1 MKRALC
7 LAFVALGLIC
17 PALAQ
22 QAPQIRVE
30 KAEKPVA
37 LRRAEISLSVVGPLA
52 SATETLTFSN
62 PNGRA
67 LEGELLLPLPEGA
80 TLSGYAIDVAGELV
94 DAVPV
99 EKERARVIYETEL
112 RKGVDPGLAEKAEG
126 NVFRLRVY
134 PIPAKGTRTIRVRFD
149 LESQTRGAGRT
160 VTLPLRWGIA
170 PDEVRLSVEGAG
182 TAKIGDTALD
192 GPTTTLDGQRLDAD
206 LVIRAPAPTEPCVYA
221 ESFTRASRD
230 AAETFF
236 LVESHEVAPVSSLN
250 PLPPGN
256 GGTRLSPPLLG
267 AGGLGV
273 IWDASLSRKDANVKQ
288 EKELL
293 RLLLARLDGVSVTVR
308 ILRDTLEPAKN
319 FRIENGDSTA
329 LLAYLDSIP
338 LDGGT
343 DLSALQNLPV
353 LESGYCLLFSDGT
366 STLGSPPSPVPHGGE
381 SGALRGTPLWAVTSG
396 ATSSYPALRQLSEL
410 SGGALVDLTRTP
422 VSAALWE
429 IGQPVFGLQKITTL
443 SGQVEGVT
451 FRREGSLISGRLLS
465 ETATLALEYGYT
477 GQAPTVRHEVTLTQ
491 NPPNPRPAGA
501 KAERFGGKLAR
512 WWAAQQAE
520 TLSIDPDGNREAL
533 VTLGQDFGIVTEG
546 TSLLVLE
553 TLEQHIE
560 HDVRPARTR
569 PALYDAYL
577 AHEKKQARQE
587 KQKDDAQLQKVLAQW
602 KETLAW
608 WDKKFTYPPGFQY
621 KPKPAKK
628 DGDGPSTGGGQV
640 RSRVGGLPRRAASP
654 PHPVDLSYA
663 PRELAVRAE
672 AKSIGGQDEP
682 NAAASVSIKPWSPDV
697 PYVKAMQA
705 AGPERAYEV
714 YLAQRKTWGATPAF
728 YVDCAEALLQLG
740 RKQEAR
746 RVLLSLAE
754 IGAGDPALLRILAR
768 RLLQIGEL
776 GRAVALFERVLQLR
790 PEEAQSLRDLA
801 LALEAHGDNEGA
813 LRHLD
818 ALVRGRWQRADSDF
832 DGIEVIALI
841 EANGILSKVGTQKL
855 KNPLDPRFVKPLT
868 ADLRIVM
875 AWDTDLTDMD
885 LHVIEPSDEECFYS
899 HNRTV
904 IGGHLSH
911 DCTRG
916 YGPEEYFVRK
926 AMPGKYTVRAKFYG
940 SQSQKAL
947 GGTTVQAT
955 VITNFGRPTEK
966 RSYLTLRLTE
976 QKESIEIG
984 AVNVR

>member
-7 LAFVALGLIC
+7 LAFVALGLLS

-22 QAPQIRVE
+22 EAPRPPRIVVD
-30 KAEKPVA
+30 KAEKPVT

-62 PNGRA
+62 PNGRV

-149 LESQTRGAGRT
+149 LESQTRGAERT
-160 VTLPLRWGIA
+160 VTLPLRWGVA
-170 PDEVRLSVEGAG
+170 PDEVRLSVEGTG

-206 LVIRAPAPTEPCVYA
+206 LVIRAPAPTEPIA
-221 ESFTRASRD
+221 HTETFTRSSRD

-236 LVESHEVAPVSSLN
+236 LIESHEVAPVSSLN
-250 PLPPGN
+250 PLPPGS

-273 IWDASLSRKDANVKQ
+273 IWDASLSRQSSNVKQ

-293 RLLLARLDGVSVTVR
+293 RLLLARLDGVSVSVHV
-308 ILRDTLEPAKN
+308 LRDTLEPAKS
-319 FRIENGDSTA
+319 FSIENGDSTA

-353 LESGYCLLFSDGT
+353 LTDGYYLLFSDGT
-366 STLGSPPSPVPHGGE
+366 STLGTPKISKS
-381 SGALRGTPLWAVTSG
+381 GTPLWAVTSG

-443 SGQVEGVT
+443 SGQVEGIA

-477 GQAPTVRHEVTLTQ
+477 GQAPAIRHEVTLTGQ
-491 NPPNPRPAGA
+491 GEWGVGSGGRGA
-501 KAERFGGKLAR
+501 IAR

-577 AHEKKQARQE
+577 AHEKKQALQE
-587 KQKDDAQLQKVLAQW
+587 KKKDDAQLGKVLAQW
-602 KETLAW
+602 NETLSW
-608 WDKKFTYPPGFQY
+608 WDQKFTYPPNFRY
-621 KPKPAKK
+621 KPKPAMK
-628 DGDGPSTGGGQV
+628 DGDSLSTGGGQ
-640 RSRVGGLPRRAASP
+640 RERVGGLPRRAASP
-654 PHPVDLSYA
+654 PRPIVAA
-663 PRELAVRAE
+663 PREMAVRAE
-672 AKSIGGQDEP
+672 AKSASESEGS
-682 NAAASVSIKPWSPDV
+682 ASASVAIKPWSPDV

-728 YVDCAEALLQLG
+728 YVDCAETLLQLG
-740 RKQEAR
+740 RNAEAR

-776 GRAVALFERVLQLR
+776 DRAVPLFERVLKLR

-801 LALEAHGDNEGA
+801 LALEARGDYSGA
-813 LRHLD
+813 LKQLD
-818 ALVRGRWQRADSDF
+818 TLVRGRWQRAGSDF

-916 YGPEEYFVRK
+916 YGPEEYFVKK